1 MPRRVLSGIPAS
13 AQKKDPHRWRARGK
27 ERVRGSDALGSIVGD
42 TVLATIDVAASML
55 NFSQSLPGQ

>member
-1 MPRRVLSGIPAS
+1 M
-13 AQKKDPHRWRARGK
+13 
-27 ERVRGSDALGSIVGD
+27 RGSDALGSIVGD